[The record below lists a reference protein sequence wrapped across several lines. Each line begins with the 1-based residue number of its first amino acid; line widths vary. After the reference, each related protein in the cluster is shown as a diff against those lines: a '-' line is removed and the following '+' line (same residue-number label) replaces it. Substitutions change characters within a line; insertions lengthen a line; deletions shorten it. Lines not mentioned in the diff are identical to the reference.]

1 MRRFQTSFLN
11 TRALANCPLFNVIFS
26 WRATFSSSFYFI
38 YFFHTK
44 YKFHTLI
51 TGAQSAQWE
60 KRAKFGRESHQC
72 QHTRERKM
80 KFKVGICQLKLW
92 EGLWRFDRTQ
102 LQKCPLVGFGIWYFY
117 VAVSFKSKPTAV
129 SPTPL
134 WSMGDIPFLLLL

>member
-1 MRRFQTSFLN
+1 MRRFQTSFIN
-11 TRALANCPLFNVIFS
+11 TRALANLSSVQCNIFLKSCFFFFFLF
-26 WRATFSSSFYFI
+26 

-60 KRAKFGRESHQC
+60 KRAKFGRKSHQC

-80 KFKVGICQLKLW
+80 KFKVGKCQLKLG

-117 VAVSFKSKPTAV
+117 VAVSFKSKPTAL
-129 SPTPL
+129 SPTSL
-134 WSMGDIPFLLLL
+134 